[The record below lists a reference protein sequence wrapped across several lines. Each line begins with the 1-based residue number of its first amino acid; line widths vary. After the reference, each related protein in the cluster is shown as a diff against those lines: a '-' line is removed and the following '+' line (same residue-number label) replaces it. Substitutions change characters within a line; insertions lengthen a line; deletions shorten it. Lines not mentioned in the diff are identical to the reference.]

1 MGIFNSQ
8 QNINE
13 VYFES
18 RLNQNIKRVG
28 SLVDNKPDGQWLW
41 YYENG
46 QIWRKEDYKKGVLHG
61 KQITYHQNGS
71 LNGERNFMNGKIEG
85 KCYLYYPN
93 GKLKNEV
100 TCKDD
105 KRNGQH
111 IEYYEDGKIK
121 FKMNFL
127 NEEIEGEFLL
137 YHPNGNLREECN
149 FKRNKKNGKIRQYY
163 KSNGKLMVDFSV
175 TDGEV
180 DDQEIIIYN
189 NDGSILS
196 SSKYQNKKMISY
208 GIGNFSEDYLDTIL
222 FGDELI
228 NK

>member
-1 MGIFNSQ
+1 
-8 QNINE
+8 
-13 VYFES
+13 
-18 RLNQNIKRVG
+18 
-28 SLVDNKPDGQWLW
+28 
-41 YYENG
+41 
-46 QIWRKEDYKKGVLHG
+46 
-61 KQITYHQNGS
+61 
-71 LNGERNFMNGKIEG
+71 MNGIIEG

-196 SSKYQNKKMISY
+196 SSKYQNKKMISH

-228 NK
+228 DK